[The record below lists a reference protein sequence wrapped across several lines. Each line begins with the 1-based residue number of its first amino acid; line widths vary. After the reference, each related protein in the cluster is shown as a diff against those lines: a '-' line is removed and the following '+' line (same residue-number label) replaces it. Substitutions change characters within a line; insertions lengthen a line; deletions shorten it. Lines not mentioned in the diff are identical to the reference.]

1 MERIKYREGY
11 KYQLVED
18 YTLLTDI
25 APANPRGMPEGVGND
40 YVWLGRSGLLIV
52 RRGYA
57 WDGPSGPT
65 VDTLD
70 SLRGSL
76 VHDALYQLMRE
87 EFLSRDY
94 RERADQLLLECLIA
108 DGMLPIRAAAWF
120 AAVRLAAGSA
130 ADPANAAP
138 ILIAP

>member
-1 MERIKYREGY
+1 MDCIKYREGY
-11 KYQLVED
+11 KYQLAED

-25 APANPRGMPEGVGND
+25 IPVNVTGDPEGVGND
-40 YVWLGRSGLLIV
+40 YVWLGKGGMLIV

-57 WDGPSGPT
+57 WDGASGPT

-70 SLRGSL
+70 TMRGSL

-87 EFLSRDY
+87 EFLSKDY
-94 RERADQLLLECLIA
+94 REAADKIFLEILLA

-120 AAVRLAAGSA
+120 VAVRLAAGTA
-130 ADPANAAP
+130 ASPQSVNP